1 MSDLMHVFLSRPTVI
16 GNEFEAACGAFHDFM
31 AGQGF
36 VLRRLGRSDYSRK
49 APLQAVIDIIDN
61 CCGAIVLGYPQ
72 LEFHQE
78 VRRGSQ
84 VQNSVGYVFPTPWN
98 QIEGALAYRCRA
110 PLLVVAHSG
119 ITGGVFDHGV
129 TGEGVLHLDLSQ
141 PDWFQQAQFS
151 QPFAEWVTDV
161 RKCSQQKSN
170 VA

>member
-84 VQNSVGYVFPTPWN
+84 VQNSVGYVFPTPLESDRRGTG
-98 QIEGALAYRCRA
+98 I
-110 PLLVVAHSG
+110 PLPGTVARRG
-119 ITGGVFDHGV
+119 PLGDHGRCFR
-129 TGEGVLHLDLSQ
+129 S
-141 PDWFQQAQFS
+141 WS
-151 QPFAEWVTDV
+151 Y
-161 RKCSQQKSN
+161 R
-170 VA
+170 